1 MAHWVVYGTVGIIG
15 GSMGGI
21 WHSENNWWLT
31 GLYMALKAK
40 QIIIFGGT
48 ILYSVH
54 LVYK

>member
-1 MAHWVVYGTVGIIG
+1 MALQVVAHWVVYGTVGIIG

-48 ILYSVH
+48 ILYT
-54 LVYK
+54 